1 MSEAAAKLLEQVLAL
16 PEEERAFIVDRL
28 TETLGDDEAEPDPA
42 FEAELNRRL
51 DAVANGTAELVPWDQ
66 ARCEMRAELAR
77 RRAARD
83 GTMS

>member
-28 TETLGDDEAEPDPA
+28 TETLGDDGLEHDPA

-51 DAVANGTAELVPWDQ
+51 REVEEHPERLIDGEQVFRE
-66 ARCEMRAELAR
+66 ARERLQKR
-77 RRAARD
+77 RQP
-83 GTMS
+83 